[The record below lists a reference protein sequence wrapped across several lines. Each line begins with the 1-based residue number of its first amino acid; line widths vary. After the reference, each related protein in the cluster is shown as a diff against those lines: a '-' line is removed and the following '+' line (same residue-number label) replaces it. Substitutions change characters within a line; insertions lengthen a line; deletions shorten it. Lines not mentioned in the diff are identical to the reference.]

1 MIRVEKVEH
10 EQEEQSI
17 YLGSKQANLEKTDFK
32 DKDIANI

>member
-17 YLGSKQANLEKTDFK
+17 YLWSKQAALEEIDFK
-32 DKDIANI
+32 VKDVANI